1 MGGALSLAGAAAA
14 AGLIIACHRA
24 GASAGEVAG
33 ALAALALALGHGRDL
48 GAVRDRWQA
57 AEAARGRLEALLAA
71 PALRGPCR
79 AAPLSGK
86 PALRFAAVSAGPVRD
101 FSATLGAGGKAVLVG
116 PAGSGKSALL
126 RVAAGLAPPAQGKAR
141 VFGADPQR
149 LAPRNLG
156 RTVLYLG
163 PEPPLLAGSLRRALC
178 LGLRRRPDDAT
189 LRATAERAGL
199 GPLLD
204 RLGGLDGRLAES
216 GRTLSHGERALIA
229 LARLA
234 LAPQALALIDG
245 IDAHLDP
252 EARARLADEIARRP
266 GAVLCVLRHPV
277 TALAALPRW
286 TLPGH
291 NPDDGE
297 PAQCRL

>member
-1 MGGALSLAGAAAA
+1 V
-14 AGLIIACHRA
+14 H
-24 GASAGEVAG
+24 
-33 ALAALALALGHGRDL
+33 
-48 GAVRDRWQA
+48 
-57 AEAARGRLEALLAA
+57 
-71 PALRGPCR
+71 
-79 AAPLSGK
+79 
-86 PALRFAAVSAGPVRD
+86 D

-126 RVAAGLAPPAQGKAR
+126 RVAAGLAPPARGKAR

-149 LAPRNLG
+149 LAARRLG

-204 RLGGLDGRLAES
+204 RLGGLDGRVAES

-234 LAPQALALIDG
+234 LAPQAMALIDG

-252 EARARLADEIARRP
+252 KGRARLADEIARRP
-266 GAVLCVLRHPV
+266 GAVLCVLRHADTQPPG
-277 TALAALPRW
+277 LARWVLPNDDEP
-286 TLPGH
+286 PG
-291 NPDDGE
+291 
-297 PAQCRL
+297 PACAAQPS